1 MSRPIVVIICMA
13 SSSESWEPQ
22 QRPHPWHSRAGGGAV
37 HSITSRLMHRR
48 CGGNTSTDQVR
59 RHVPEPPGTFGIEC
73 VACDAD
79 IVGRAFRNGRSLLT
93 VLEIASAD
101 PVQQW

>member
-1 MSRPIVVIICMA
+1 MSRPIVVIICMDA
-13 SSSESWEPQ
+13 PPNRGSFNSAHIFGTYVP
-22 QRPHPWHSRAGGGAV
+22 GGGAV
-37 HSITSRLMHRR
+37 HSIISGQMHRR

-59 RHVPEPPGTFGIEC
+59 RHVPEPPGIFGIEC